1 MQEYAPSR
9 YKILEKVGEGVHG
22 SVFKAIDLKRNR
34 FVAIKKV
41 VLKNKFGNIS
51 LNTVR
56 EIKIL
61 QLVNC
66 EYIVNILEVFP
77 DLIGLGM
84 VLEYMPDTL
93 YGRLKNDS
101 NPLSRQQVRK
111 YTQMML
117 MGIEYLH
124 LKEIMHRDIKPANLL
139 INGNDILKIADFG
152 LARLYFPEANNRLYS
167 PQVSTRWY
175 RAPEILWGCQ
185 KYGPPVDIWA
195 AGCVLAEMLRGVPLF
210 AGTTDIEQLALVI
223 RTLGTPRLNEWP
235 ELTSLPDYNKI
246 RFPNATGIQWDKL
259 FPSCTYGIEID
270 LVANL
275 VVYNPR
281 NRLTA
286 SEKYLSRCNLR
297 PGNKPCMG
305 ALVRKYARESN
316 WSSKLVCLYVWIWG
330 VVHMSLMCFPRCLL
344 HGNLHYLQMFQVT
357 CKDIFVPYQSIGA
370 DICKLDWIVTS

>member
-66 EYIVNILEVFP
+66 EYVCMTVNAFILNKYFNLNKTFSLAAVKVVNILEVFP
-77 DLIGLGM
+77 DLIGLAM

-124 LKEIMHRDIKPANLL
+124 LKEIMHR
-139 INGNDILKIADFG
+139 
-152 LARLYFPEANNRLYS
+152 
-167 PQVSTRWY
+167 VS
-175 RAPEILWGCQ
+175 
-185 KYGPPVDIWA
+185 K
-195 AGCVLAEMLRGVPLF
+195 
-210 AGTTDIEQLALVI
+210 
-223 RTLGTPRLNEWP
+223 
-235 ELTSLPDYNKI
+235 
-246 RFPNATGIQWDKL
+246 
-259 FPSCTYGIEID
+259 
-270 LVANL
+270 
-275 VVYNPR
+275 
-281 NRLTA
+281 
-286 SEKYLSRCNLR
+286 
-297 PGNKPCMG
+297 
-305 ALVRKYARESN
+305 
-316 WSSKLVCLYVWIWG
+316 
-330 VVHMSLMCFPRCLL
+330 H
-344 HGNLHYLQMFQVT
+344 
-357 CKDIFVPYQSIGA
+357 
-370 DICKLDWIVTS
+370 